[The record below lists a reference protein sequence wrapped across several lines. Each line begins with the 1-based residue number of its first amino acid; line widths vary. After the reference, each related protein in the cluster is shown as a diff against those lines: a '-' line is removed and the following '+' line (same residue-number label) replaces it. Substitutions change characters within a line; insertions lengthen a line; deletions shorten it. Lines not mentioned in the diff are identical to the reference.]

1 MLSLFE
7 VLGME
12 VKDAALQLTAYER
25 FGSVGVDDLKE
36 LVFNEIKDNE
46 IDLNSYNEWL
56 LENNYYDDEIFYN
69 DEDFFNTF
77 FYNNPMEAAR
87 ATFYG
92 DYRFSDEFV
101 RFNAYGNLDSADYL
115 DDLMDMREDY
125 WSSWI
130 DENIDFEDEESQEVV
145 DLCNDLVK
153 QGY

>member
-1 MLSLFE
+1 MDILEL
-7 VLGME
+7 LGMS
-12 VKDAALQLTAYER
+12 VKEAAFQLTAYEK

-46 IDLNSYNEWL
+46 IDLDDYNEWVC
-56 LENNYYDDEIFYN
+56 ENNYSDDEIFYN

-87 ATFYG
+87 VSFYG
-92 DYRFSDEFV
+92 DYRFNDEYV

-115 DDLMDMREDY
+115 DELTDMKEEY
-125 WSSWI
+125 WTSWI
-130 DENIDFEDEESQEVV
+130 DDNIDLEDEESQEII
-145 DLCNDLVK
+145 DLCNELIK